1 LDHVLALDVGSVRIG
16 VAISDPFGTF
26 AQGVGFLDAK
36 GDWLD
41 QLDRMIKERNVS
53 TVVVGL
59 PVRTS
64 GKQDKEANEVT
75 NMVEKLKKKFPNIS
89 FVLWDE
95 RYTTV
100 IAQRLL
106 LESNM
111 SGKKKRSKVD
121 MIAATLLLQSYL
133 DYRNQ
138 SKT

>member
-1 LDHVLALDVGSVRIG
+1 MGSVRIG

-53 TVVVGL
+53 IVVVGL

-64 GKQDKEANEVT
+64 GKQDREANEVT

-133 DYRNQ
+133 DYQNQ
-138 SKT
+138 NKT

>member
-1 LDHVLALDVGSVRIG
+1 LGHILALDVGSVRIG

-36 GDWLD
+36 GSWLD
-41 QLDRMIKERNVS
+41 QLTRLIEERNVS

-64 GKQDKEANEVT
+64 GKHDREAGKVVS
-75 NMVEKLKKKFPNIS
+75 MVDKLKRMFPDVS

-95 RYTTV
+95 RYTTAM
-100 IAQRLL
+100 AQKLM

-111 SGKKKRSKVD
+111 SGKKKKGKVD

-133 DYRNQ
+133 DYKNQ
-138 SKT
+138 DKT

>member
-1 LDHVLALDVGSVRIG
+1 MGHVLALDVGSVRIG

-41 QLDRMIKERNVS
+41 QLDRVIKERNVS
-53 TVVVGL
+53 IVVVGL

-64 GKQDKEANEVT
+64 GKQDREANEVT

-133 DYRNQ
+133 DYQNQ
-138 SKT
+138 NKT

>member
-1 LDHVLALDVGSVRIG
+1 LGHVLALDVGSVRIG

-53 TVVVGL
+53 IVVVGL

-64 GKQDKEANEVT
+64 GKQDREANEVT

-133 DYRNQ
+133 DYQNQ
-138 SKT
+138 NKT

>member
-1 LDHVLALDVGSVRIG
+1 MGHILALDVGSVRIG

-36 GDWLD
+36 GSWLD
-41 QLDRMIKERNVS
+41 QLTRLIEERNVS

-64 GKQDKEANEVT
+64 GKHDREASKVIS
-75 NMVEKLKKKFPNIS
+75 MVDKLKRMFPDVS

-95 RYTTV
+95 RYTTAM
-100 IAQRLL
+100 AQKLM

-111 SGKKKRSKVD
+111 SGKKKRGKVD

-133 DYRNQ
+133 DYKNQ
-138 SKT
+138 DKT

>member
-64 GKQDKEANEVT
+64 GKQDREANEVT

-111 SGKKKRSKVD
+111 SGRKKGARS
-121 MIAATLLLQSYL
+121 T
-133 DYRNQ
+133 
-138 SKT
+138 